1 MESVP
6 KRNKTR
12 TLTHTP
18 ALSETENLS
27 HFLPCAHTERH
38 SPDARREGFSP
49 QTNQQFSRRQRL
61 NSLLTLSAGDSII
74 SHLLRTQS
82 HKNAAMSDSSGK
94 SQALPLFG

>member
-49 QTNQQFSRRQRL
+49 QTNRTVLQKTATQFVADTICWR
-61 NSLLTLSAGDSII
+61 
-74 SHLLRTQS
+74 
-82 HKNAAMSDSSGK
+82 
-94 SQALPLFG
+94 